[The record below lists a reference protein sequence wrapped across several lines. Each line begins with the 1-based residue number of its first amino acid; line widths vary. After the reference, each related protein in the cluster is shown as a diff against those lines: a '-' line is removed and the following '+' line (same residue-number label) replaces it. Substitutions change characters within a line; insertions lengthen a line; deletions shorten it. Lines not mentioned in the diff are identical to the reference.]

1 MGRFATTAELYE
13 QYRPPYS
20 AEFFQAMAQKLALSK
35 QHALIDLGTGPG
47 LLALGFAPYVGRVVG
62 VDPEREMLAAARA
75 AAARAG
81 ADVVFVEGRAE
92 DLPETIGGFDVVTIG
107 RALHWMDHNAL
118 GPVFARLVAP
128 GGAIVV
134 CATFASRDGRNP
146 WLADYDAARRAWSDE
161 KLLRDAS
168 KGEQTHRNLAE
179 VLGPAGFGVTETV
192 SVETTHEVSASDLA
206 QRVLTFSPTSPA
218 ALGQKV
224 DAMLADIET
233 RLAPYSRDGVLVE
246 TLVSWANVARRL
258 P

>member
-47 LLALGFAPYVGRVVG
+47 LLALGFASYAGRVVG
-62 VDPEREMLAAARA
+62 VDPEPEMLAAARA

-81 ADVVFVEGRAE
+81 ADVTFLEGRAE
-92 DLPETIGGFDVVTIG
+92 DLPEDIGGFDVVTIG

-179 VLGPAGFGVTETV
+179 VLGPAGFGVVKTI
-192 SVETTHEVSASDLA
+192 SVEATNEVNVSDLA
-206 QRVLTFSPTSPA
+206 RRVLTFSPTSPA
-218 ALGQKV
+218 ALGDRV
-224 DAMLADIET
+224 DAMLADIEA
-233 RLAPYSRDGVLVE
+233 RLLPFSRDGTLTE
-246 TLVSWANVARRL
+246 TLVSWADVARHL
-258 P
+258 